1 MFRADM
7 SWQVGALLTDYSLA
21 SQWAAVFWVSAGVHV
36 LGSLT
41 YLLGGS
47 AEVQDW
53 AREGEGEGEK
63 GEQDALELPHVM
75 AAVEKDR

>member
-1 MFRADM
+1 M
-7 SWQVGALLTDYSLA
+7 GALLTDYSVA
-21 SQWAAVFWVSAGVHV
+21 SQWAAVFWVSAAVHV

-53 AREGEGEGEK
+53 ARGARQEGEEEVRGK
-63 GEQDALELPHVM
+63 GEQDTLELPHIK

>member
-1 MFRADM
+1 ML
-7 SWQVGALLTDYSLA
+7 WQVGALLTDYSVA
-21 SQWAAVFWVSAGVHV
+21 SQWAAVFWVSAAVHV

-53 AREGEGEGEK
+53 ARGEEQVRGK
-63 GEQDALELPHVM
+63 GEQDTLELPHIK

>member
-1 MFRADM
+1 M
-7 SWQVGALLTDYSLA
+7 GALLTDYSVA
-21 SQWAAVFWVSAGVHV
+21 SQWAAVFWVSAAVHV

-53 AREGEGEGEK
+53 AKGARWEGG
-63 GEQDALELPHVM
+63 
-75 AAVEKDR
+75 